1 MSSKSLMWENI
12 SLYDFL
18 NFKPEMIP
26 MIRRNLQLFYA
37 LENYDNAKYYGV
49 AGVRFS
55 NLHITL
61 CDLIGVDY
69 D

>member
-1 MSSKSLMWENI
+1 MSSKTLMWENI
-12 SLYDFL
+12 SLYNFL

-26 MIRRNLQLFYA
+26 MIRRNLQLFCEM
-37 LENYDNAKYYGV
+37 ENYYDKKYYGV
-49 AGVRFS
+49 ACVRFS
-55 NLHITL
+55 KLHITL